1 MRFTLDSRTQWELA
15 GLTLAIAVSGG
26 TFALGL
32 ASSNDT
38 VKQLE
43 ATVSSYEKLDKVNTE
58 EFINSVISTTNE
70 LKLAVLERKELRNH
84 KLKINDLELEIKQ
97 SNKQLQ
103 ELTTQLNSSKRE
115 IEEIVTK
122 NNETLKENT
131 HKHEQSIKSKNEEIS
146 VLKAT
151 IESLQSSVTSFS
163 LAEGQGKNLRKGR
176 YQVGISTIDLGN
188 ICNVSINNDI
198 KGMKAGQFIQA
209 DECRITLTD
218 CAYFSDKV
226 AKFEMICP

>member
-1 MRFTLDSRTQWELA
+1 MDSRTQWELA

-58 EFINSVISTTNE
+58 EFIDSVVFTTKE
-70 LKLAVLERKELRNH
+70 LKLSVIERKELRNQ
-84 KLKINDLELEIKQ
+84 KLKISELELEIKHSEKRLKELEELLDLSKQ
-97 SNKQLQ
+97 NIEKIVAENNK
-103 ELTTQLNSSKRE
+103 S
-115 IEEIVTK
+115 
-122 NNETLKENT
+122 LKENT
-131 HKHEQSIKSKNEEIS
+131 SKYEGLIRAKNEEITT
-146 VLKAT
+146 LKVT
-151 IESLQSSVTSFS
+151 IDSLQSSITPFS
-163 LAEGQGKNLRKGR
+163 LAEGQGKNLRKGK
-176 YQVGISTIDLGN
+176 YQVGVSKIEYGN

-198 KGMKAGQFIQA
+198 KEMKAGQFIQA

-218 CAYFSDKV
+218 CTYNSDNV
-226 AKFEMICP
+226 AKFEMICPQ